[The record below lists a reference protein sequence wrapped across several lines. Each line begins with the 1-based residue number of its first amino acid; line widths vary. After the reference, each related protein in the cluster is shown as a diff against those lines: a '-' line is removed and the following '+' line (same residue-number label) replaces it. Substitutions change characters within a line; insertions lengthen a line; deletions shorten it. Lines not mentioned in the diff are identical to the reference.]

1 MRFNLNYDNDK
12 AISFLQY
19 ALDGLLSEGC
29 RSPIAPER

>member
-12 AISFLQY
+12 AVSHLQY

-29 RSPIAPER
+29 RSPIAPEL